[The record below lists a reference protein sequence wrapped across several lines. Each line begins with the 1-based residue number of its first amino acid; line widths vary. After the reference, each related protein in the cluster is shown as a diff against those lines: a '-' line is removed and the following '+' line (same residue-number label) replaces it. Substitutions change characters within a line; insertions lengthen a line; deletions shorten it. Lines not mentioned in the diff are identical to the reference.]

1 MPEVSCCWQ
10 GSQQAMI
17 SATEAD
23 GRHFMY
29 YTASHGIVLDL
40 DRFDEVT
47 SRRDGLV
54 RYSQDDGCAA
64 DPPIL

>member
-1 MPEVSCCWQ
+1 
-10 GSQQAMI
+10 MI

-29 YTASHGIVLDL
+29 FTASHGIVLDL

-64 DPPIL
+64 DPPTL